1 MQDLG
6 YQVTEVDCAAAA
18 LKLIDEGLRPDALV
32 TDHIME
38 NKTGAQLAQELRQ
51 RLPGLP
57 VLIITGYANLT
68 PTQISSF
75 EVLAKPFRRRDLADR
90 LMQLLTPGPS

>member
-1 MQDLG
+1 
-6 YQVTEVDCAAAA
+6 VDSAAAA
-18 LKLIDEGLRPDALV
+18 LALIEGGLVPDVLV

-51 RLPGLP
+51 QMPDLP

-68 PTQISSF
+68 PMQISDF
-75 EVLAKPFRRRDLADR
+75 EVLAKPFRRRDIAARLAQ
-90 LMQLLTPGPS
+90 MCAASGPA